1 MQLRQAW
8 AKAERL
14 RLDIQYR
21 SYSTGAIRR
30 QDPLIDTIEL
40 LIIIDPDSL
49 CQNDTGSESGIAMGI
64 MTHLGL
70 TDVHGRN
77 SANASGLFDG
87 EPVDIYV
94 CTTEELGAMML
105 FRTGP
110 DSYIQKCSAAAMK
123 YGLLLNC
130 FGLWHQKFAGKHTKA
145 YSEFHICERIGVGWI
160 DPYERRTA

>member
-1 MQLRQAW
+1 MKEQDEFARKPLSNPWHKQIEDKNLPTLGNQPAAEVHLRPFLFEEKGNPMQLRQAW

-40 LIIIDPDSL
+40 LIIIDPDNL
-49 CQNDTGSESGIAMGI
+49 CQNAGSESGIAMVI

-87 EPVDIYV
+87 EPVD
-94 CTTEELGAMML
+94 L
-105 FRTGP
+105 
-110 DSYIQKCSAAAMK
+110 
-123 YGLLLNC
+123 
-130 FGLWHQKFAGKHTKA
+130 
-145 YSEFHICERIGVGWI
+145 
-160 DPYERRTA
+160 YERRTA

>member
-14 RLDIQYR
+14 Q
-21 SYSTGAIRR
+21 

-49 CQNDTGSESGIAMGI
+49 CQNDAGSESGIAMGI

-87 EPVDIYV
+87 EPVD
-94 CTTEELGAMML
+94 L
-105 FRTGP
+105 
-110 DSYIQKCSAAAMK
+110 
-123 YGLLLNC
+123 
-130 FGLWHQKFAGKHTKA
+130 
-145 YSEFHICERIGVGWI
+145 
-160 DPYERRTA
+160 YERRTA